1 MGHPVLVITDQEHLW
16 ACALEIERQ
25 HGKSA
30 FLFASMRADALLA
43 EGAFEGARVWRA
55 ILDRIEALERKPSTP
70 TN

>member
-1 MGHPVLVITDQEHLW
+1 MITDQEHLW